1 MVSSKDQLREQR
13 RRVRQMEA
21 RRSLRDAQQQRRRR
35 DNLLAIG
42 AGAVAVALG
51 VVLQLTVFSSNPT
64 PQEYAALQAGL
75 DTPSASPSA
84 EGSNIGNIPSA
95 DIAKGKTFNG
105 TLTLNGH
112 ALGVTLDGSKAPQ
125 AVSVFKTLADQDFFK
140 ANNCHRLT
148 TASIY
153 VLQCGSKDG
162 KGASDPNFQ
171 WGPVENAPADG
182 KYPAGTIAVARSTST
197 YSNGTQF
204 FIVYRDSV
212 LPTDGGGYTVMGKVT
227 SGLDTV
233 TKAAAAGVK
242 AGGTS
247 ATDGPPATA
256 VTIDSF
262 TLK

>member
-1 MVSSKDQLREQR
+1 MAASKQELREQR

-35 DNLLAIG
+35 DNVLAVG

-51 VVLQLTVFSSNPT
+51 VVLQLTAFASNPS
-64 PQEYAALQAGL
+64 PEEYAAVQAGL
-75 DTPSASPSA
+75 QTPSATPSPS
-84 EGSNIGNIPSA
+84 EGNVGNIPSA
-95 DIAKGKTFNG
+95 DVARGKTFTG
-105 TLTLNGH
+105 TLTLNGKP
-112 ALGVTLDGSKAPQ
+112 LGVTLDGTKAPQ
-125 AVSVFKTLADQDFFK
+125 AVSVFKTLADQDFFTK
-140 ANNCHRLT
+140 NGCHRLT

-162 KGASDPNFQ
+162 KGAVDPGFQ
-171 WGPVENAPADG
+171 WGPVENVPADG
-182 KYPAGTIAVARSTST
+182 KYPAGTIAVARAASTH
-197 YSNGTQF
+197 SNSTQF
-204 FIVYRDSV
+204 FITYKDSV
-212 LPTDGGGYTVMGKVT
+212 LPVDQGGYTVMGHVT

-233 TKAAAAGVK
+233 TSLAAAGVK
-242 AGGTS
+242 AGGSS